1 MTRLRSALQRARCLN
16 RTGQDRTGQ
25 DRTGQDRTGQ
35 DESSVSESDNLH
47 ALNHLLSFFEQ
58 STFTQRDK
66 GTKFEQLCEFFF
78 KNDSAYKGL
87 FSNVQTYAEWAADQG
102 LDGKDI
108 GIDLVCTLNDGSFAA
123 VQCKFYQRNSS
134 VSKSDIDSF
143 ISASE
148 KRFAHRF
155 LVATNERWSGN
166 SLATLQNASP
176 AVTLIT
182 LKEFENSDIDWKA
195 LLAGKK
201 RIIRKKLLRGYQKE
215 ALDRVISGFKTSA
228 RGKLLMACGTGKTF
242 TSLRIAEQLV
252 KDDGGKG
259 LVLFLVP
266 SLALVAQ
273 TISEWTHQTNLRLV
287 PFAVCSDSKVGQT
300 RNEGDED
307 FMSTSDLPFPP
318 TTDPVSLA
326 RKVSSSLRK
335 LRKGMVVIFSTYQSI
350 DVIHQAQTLSGESD
364 DACIPPFSLII
375 SDEAHRTASAFLK
388 NGVSDPNAAKSSGDG
403 AENSSASATSAGKTE
418 SESPCFVRVHDDSY
432 VHSRRRLYMT
442 ATPKVFGVEARK
454 QAADDPEDVVIYS
467 MDDEKVFGPTFYEI
481 SFGRAVSLGCLVDY
495 KVIILTV
502 PSGVAQR
509 YMSPSADD
517 TDILPASHAAKV
529 IGCWRSLS
537 KLDIRSESSVGD
549 DLQPMRRAVAF
560 AQRISMEPDAVNL
573 AHPKT
578 SSRQFAAQFTKTVE
592 AYIKGQKDSA
602 AKDGRKTTPA
612 EDQLFGFRCETK
624 DIDGGM
630 NAVEKQSRLDW
641 LRGDPGEESCR
652 ILFNVRCLSEGVDVP
667 SLDAVI
673 FLSPRKS
680 QVDIVQTVGRVM
692 RKAPG
697 KKRGY
702 VIIPLV
708 VADDKSPEEVLERNK
723 EFSTVWQVLTAL
735 KSIDPNSV
743 LVDGT
748 LKKVSDKIEIIAMQD
763 GPIGKKSGKGTSRRN
778 PKKTK
783 TPKTPDGQGELMFD
797 HDEILEES
805 IRAKLV
811 RHVGNRREWAD
822 WAGEVGEICQAQAE
836 NIRKALDPSN
846 PANAES
852 IRKFRGFKAEI
863 AKALNDNVENDV
875 VIEMLSQHIVI
886 RKVISALFSD
896 YPFAEKNPISSA
908 MTTMLE
914 ALDSAGYIL
923 AADRLKDFYSDV
935 ERRCSNIKTLEDR
948 QKIVVELF
956 NSFFKLAFPK
966 QQEKYGIV
974 YTPIPIVDFI
984 DRSVS
989 DILKKEFGE
998 SLADDNVHI
1007 LDPFTGTGTFITRL
1021 MQLIP
1026 KERLPYKYWHELHAH
1041 EIMPLAYYI
1050 AAINIE
1056 SEFYALC
1063 PDEAS
1068 KGYQPNK
1075 VAVWTDTFAAR
1086 KKADADIFTTDLIDN
1101 QRRID
1106 SENDLPVRVIIG
1118 NPPYSVGQKSQNDDN
1133 QNDSYPEL
1141 DARLQETY
1149 VANTNSTLRGKLFDS
1164 YIRAYRWA
1172 SDRIGDRGVIGFVTN
1187 AGWIDSASA
1196 DGMRK
1201 CMEEEFSSIYIYHL
1215 KGNQRTSGEESRR
1228 QGGKV
1233 FGSGSRAPVAIVI
1246 LVKNPDSVELGKIYF
1261 HEVAD
1266 YITAEEKLDGL
1277 NKDVSV
1283 LKTQMQVLTPN
1294 DRHSWL
1300 NQENEDF
1307 YRFFRIDGKKTDEP
1321 AIFENYSCGVVTA
1334 RDVWVCNSSTNTL
1347 NQNVNQLIS
1356 FYNGQVELAKNNPDY
1371 KPEMNPMRMKW
1382 DRPQLRD
1389 VVKGKFA
1396 DNINL
1401 VKFAIFE
1408 YRPFFKQNLY
1418 YDRYW
1423 NNCVYQMPSIFPT
1436 GKEENRLICVSGV
1449 GSQEFS
1455 VLMTGSIPCLD
1466 ILPKS
1471 QCFPLYLYD
1480 RDSGQKPQDLFSE
1493 ACSAGKEGRHYAIT
1507 DTALTKFRTQY
1518 QTDGISKED
1527 IFYYIY
1533 GLLHSEDYRKAFA
1546 NNLMKDLP
1554 RIPLVPDIDMFRTFT
1569 EAGRKLADLHVNYE
1583 SVEPYDGV
1591 KIEGEDSRNYRV
1603 EQLKYGKIPGKTGN
1617 AGKDKSV
1624 IVYNGSIVIRNIPLE
1639 AQEYV
1644 VNRKSALD
1652 WLVERIGVSVDKD
1665 SGIVN
1670 DFNKFA
1676 EEKGEPRY
1684 CLDLILRVITV
1695 SLETLRIVR
1704 SLPHIDFAQCK

>member
-1 MTRLRSALQRARCLN
+1 
-16 RTGQDRTGQ
+16 
-25 DRTGQDRTGQ
+25 
-35 DESSVSESDNLH
+35 
-47 ALNHLLSFFEQ
+47 
-58 STFTQRDK
+58 
-66 GTKFEQLCEFFF
+66 
-78 KNDSAYKGL
+78 
-87 FSNVQTYAEWAADQG
+87 
-102 LDGKDI
+102 
-108 GIDLVCTLNDGSFAA
+108 
-123 VQCKFYQRNSS
+123 
-134 VSKSDIDSF
+134 
-143 ISASE
+143 
-148 KRFAHRF
+148 
-155 LVATNERWSGN
+155 
-166 SLATLQNASP
+166 
-176 AVTLIT
+176 
-182 LKEFENSDIDWKA
+182 
-195 LLAGKK
+195 
-201 RIIRKKLLRGYQKE
+201 
-215 ALDRVISGFKTSA
+215 
-228 RGKLLMACGTGKTF
+228 
-242 TSLRIAEQLV
+242 
-252 KDDGGKG
+252 
-259 LVLFLVP
+259 
-266 SLALVAQ
+266 
-273 TISEWTHQTNLRLV
+273 
-287 PFAVCSDSKVGQT
+287 
-300 RNEGDED
+300 
-307 FMSTSDLPFPP
+307 
-318 TTDPVSLA
+318 
-326 RKVSSSLRK
+326 
-335 LRKGMVVIFSTYQSI
+335 
-350 DVIHQAQTLSGESD
+350 
-364 DACIPPFSLII
+364 
-375 SDEAHRTASAFLK
+375 
-388 NGVSDPNAAKSSGDG
+388 
-403 AENSSASATSAGKTE
+403 
-418 SESPCFVRVHDDSY
+418 
-432 VHSRRRLYMT
+432 
-442 ATPKVFGVEARK
+442 
-454 QAADDPEDVVIYS
+454 
-467 MDDEKVFGPTFYEI
+467 
-481 SFGRAVSLGCLVDY
+481 
-495 KVIILTV
+495 
-502 PSGVAQR
+502 
-509 YMSPSADD
+509 
-517 TDILPASHAAKV
+517 
-529 IGCWRSLS
+529 
-537 KLDIRSESSVGD
+537 
-549 DLQPMRRAVAF
+549 
-560 AQRISMEPDAVNL
+560 
-573 AHPKT
+573 
-578 SSRQFAAQFTKTVE
+578 
-592 AYIKGQKDSA
+592 
-602 AKDGRKTTPA
+602 
-612 EDQLFGFRCETK
+612 
-624 DIDGGM
+624 
-630 NAVEKQSRLDW
+630 
-641 LRGDPGEESCR
+641 
-652 ILFNVRCLSEGVDVP
+652 
-667 SLDAVI
+667 
-673 FLSPRKS
+673 
-680 QVDIVQTVGRVM
+680 
-692 RKAPG
+692 
-697 KKRGY
+697 
-702 VIIPLV
+702 
-708 VADDKSPEEVLERNK
+708 
-723 EFSTVWQVLTAL
+723 
-735 KSIDPNSV
+735 
-743 LVDGT
+743 
-748 LKKVSDKIEIIAMQD
+748 MQD
-763 GPIGKKSGKGTSRRN
+763 GPVGKKIGNGTSRRN
-778 PKKTK
+778 PKKPRK
-783 TPKTPDGQGELMFD
+783 PQKPDGQGELMFD
-797 HDEILEES
+797 HDEILEEN

-822 WAGEVGEICQAQAE
+822 WAGEVGEICRAQAD
-836 NIRKALDPSN
+836 NIRKALDPSD
-846 PANAES
+846 PANADS
-852 IRKFRGFKAEI
+852 IRKFRSFRAEI
-863 AKALNDNVENDV
+863 AKALNDTVADDV
-875 VIEMLSQHIVI
+875 VIDMLSQHLVI
-886 RKVISALFSD
+886 RPVISALFSD

-908 MTTMLE
+908 MTAMLR
-914 ALDSAGYIL
+914 ALDSAGYIM

-935 ERRCSNIKTLEDR
+935 ERRCSSIKTLDDR

-956 NSFFKLAFPK
+956 GSFFKLAFPK
-966 QQEKYGIV
+966 QQEKFGIV
-974 YTPIPIVDFI
+974 YTPIEIVDFI
-984 DRSVS
+984 NHSVG

-1026 KERLPYKYWHELHAH
+1026 RDRLPYKYWHELHAH

-1063 PDEAS
+1063 PDES
-1068 KGYQPNK
+1068 LKGYQPNK
-1075 VAVWTDTFAAR
+1075 VAVWTDTFAGR

-1164 YIRAYRWA
+1164 DIRAYRWA

-1215 KGNQRTSGEESRR
+1215 RGNCRTSGEERRR
-1228 QGGKV
+1228 QGGNV
-1233 FGSGSRAPVAIVI
+1233 FGLGSRAPVAVVI

-1436 GKEENRLICVSGV
+1436 GKEENRLICLSSIGD
-1449 GSQEFS
+1449 QEFS
-1455 VLMTGSIPCLD
+1455 VLMTDSIPDLHFVAT
-1466 ILPKS
+1466 S

-1480 RDSGQKPQDLFSE
+1480 RDSGRKAQDLFTE
-1493 ACSAGKEGRHYAIT
+1493 AGSAGKEGRHYAIT
-1507 DTALTKFRTQY
+1507 DTALARFRKQY
-1518 QTDGISKED
+1518 QTDGISKEG

-1533 GLLHSEDYRKAFA
+1533 GILHSEDYRKAFA

-1554 RIPLVPDIDMFRTFT
+1554 RIPLVPDLEMFKAFT
-1569 EAGRKLADLHVNYE
+1569 DAGRTLADLHVNYE
-1583 SVEPYDGV
+1583 SAEPYDGV

-1624 IVYNGSIVIRNIPLE
+1624 IVYNESIIIRNIPLE

-1695 SLETLRIVR
+1695 SLETLKIVR
-1704 SLPHIDFAQCK
+1704 SLPHIDFALCK

>member
-822 WAGEVGEICQAQAE
+822 WACQAQAE

-1554 RIPLVPDIDMFRTFT
+1554 RIPLVPDLGTFRTFT
-1569 EAGRKLADLHVNYE
+1569 DAGRSLADLHVNYE
-1583 SVEPYDGV
+1583 SVEPYEGV
-1591 KIEGEDSRNYRV
+1591 KIDGEDSRNYRV

-1695 SLETLRIVR
+1695 SLETLKIVR
-1704 SLPHIDFAQCK
+1704 SLPHIDFALCK

>member
-1 MTRLRSALQRARCLN
+1 
-16 RTGQDRTGQ
+16 
-25 DRTGQDRTGQ
+25 
-35 DESSVSESDNLH
+35 
-47 ALNHLLSFFEQ
+47 
-58 STFTQRDK
+58 
-66 GTKFEQLCEFFF
+66 
-78 KNDSAYKGL
+78 
-87 FSNVQTYAEWAADQG
+87 
-102 LDGKDI
+102 
-108 GIDLVCTLNDGSFAA
+108 
-123 VQCKFYQRNSS
+123 
-134 VSKSDIDSF
+134 
-143 ISASE
+143 
-148 KRFAHRF
+148 
-155 LVATNERWSGN
+155 
-166 SLATLQNASP
+166 
-176 AVTLIT
+176 
-182 LKEFENSDIDWKA
+182 
-195 LLAGKK
+195 
-201 RIIRKKLLRGYQKE
+201 
-215 ALDRVISGFKTSA
+215 
-228 RGKLLMACGTGKTF
+228 
-242 TSLRIAEQLV
+242 
-252 KDDGGKG
+252 
-259 LVLFLVP
+259 
-266 SLALVAQ
+266 
-273 TISEWTHQTNLRLV
+273 
-287 PFAVCSDSKVGQT
+287 
-300 RNEGDED
+300 
-307 FMSTSDLPFPP
+307 MSTSDLPFPP

-326 RKVSSSLRK
+326 RKVSASLRK

-364 DACIPPFSLII
+364 DARIPQFSLII

-388 NGVSDPNAAKSSGDG
+388 NAQPDPNAAKSSGD
-403 AENSSASATSAGKTE
+403 ESESSSAPASGAGKTE
-418 SESPCFVRVHDDSY
+418 AESPCFVRVHDDSY
-432 VHSRRRLYMT
+432 VHAARRLYMT

-502 PSGVAQR
+502 PAGVAQR
-509 YMSPSADD
+509 YINPYAGD

-529 IGCWRSLS
+529 IGCWRFLS
-537 KLDIRSESSVGD
+537 KLDISSESSVGD

-578 SSRQFAAQFTKTVE
+578 SSRQFAAQFTRTVE
-592 AYIKGQKDSA
+592 SYIEGQKDSA
-602 AKDGRKTTPA
+602 RKAGRKIDPA
-612 EDQLFGFRCETK
+612 EEQLFGFKCETR

-708 VADDKSPEEVLERNK
+708 VADDKSPEEVLERND
-723 EFSTVWQVLTAL
+723 EFKTVWQVLTAL

-748 LKKVSDKIEIIAMQD
+748 LKKVSDKIEIVAMQD
-763 GPIGKKSGKGTSRRN
+763 GPIGKKSGKKTSRRN
-778 PKKTK
+778 SKKPKK
-783 TPKTPDGQGELMFD
+783 PDGQGELMFD

-863 AKALNDNVENDV
+863 AKALNDNVDDDV
-875 VIEMLSQHIVI
+875 IIDMLSQHIVI
-886 RKVISALFSD
+886 RPVISALFSD

-908 MTTMLE
+908 MTSMLDS
-914 ALDSAGYIL
+914 LDSAGYIM

-935 ERRCSNIKTLEDR
+935 KRRCSNIKSLDDR

-966 QQEKYGIV
+966 QQEKFGIV

-1026 KERLPYKYWHELHAH
+1026 KDRLPYKYWHELHAH

-1075 VAVWTDTFAAR
+1075 VAVWMDTFAAR
-1086 KKADADIFTTDLIDN
+1086 KKAGDDIFTTDLVDN

-1106 SENDLPVRVIIG
+1106 SENALPVRVIIG

-1141 DARLQETY
+1141 DEKVKDTY
-1149 VANTNSTLRGKLFDS
+1149 IVSSANKGNKNSLYDS

-1172 SDRIGDRGVIGFVTN
+1172 SDRIGNRGVIGFVTN
-1187 AGWIDSASA
+1187 AGWLDSASS

-1201 CMEEEFSSIYIYHL
+1201 CMEEEFSSVYVYHL
-1215 KGNQRTSGEESRR
+1215 RGNCRTSGEERRR
-1228 QGGKV
+1228 QGGNV
-1233 FGSGSRAPVAIVI
+1233 FGLGSRAPVAIVI
-1246 LVKNPDSVELGKIYF
+1246 LVKNPDSAEHGKIYF
-1261 HEVAD
+1261 YEVAD
-1266 YITAEEKLDGL
+1266 YLTAEEKLDGL
-1277 NKDVSV
+1277 NRDISV
-1283 LKTQMQVLTPN
+1283 LRTEMQVLEPN

-1307 YRFFRIDGKKTDEP
+1307 YRFFRMDGKKTDEQ
-1321 AIFENYSCGVVTA
+1321 AIFENYSNGIKTN
-1334 RDVWVCNSSTNTL
+1334 RDIWAYNSSRIQLKEKMSCQIDEYNRQLKLVQGDNPQPLSKDSTKIKWSGTL
-1347 NQNVNQLIS
+1347 LTQFSARKLSEPFN
-1356 FYNGQVELAKNNPDY
+1356 E
-1371 KPEMNPMRMKW
+1371 
-1382 DRPQLRD
+1382 
-1389 VVKGKFA
+1389 
-1396 DNINL
+1396 DNSC
-1401 VKFAIFE
+1401 VSA
-1408 YRPFFKQNLY
+1408 YRPFVKQVLY
-1418 YDRYW
+1418 YDRMW
-1423 NNCVYQMPSIFPT
+1423 NEGSYQMHSIFPS
-1436 GKEENRLICVSGV
+1436 GNEENRLICMSSIGD
-1449 GSQEFS
+1449 QEFS
-1455 VLMTGSIPCLD
+1455 VLMTDSIPDLHFVAT
-1466 ILPKS
+1466 S

-1480 RDSGQKPQDLFSE
+1480 RAPGQKSQDLFSE
-1493 ACSAGKEGRHYAIT
+1493 ACSAGKEDRHYAIT
-1507 DTALTKFRTQY
+1507 DTALTRFRKQY
-1518 QTDGISKED
+1518 QTDDISKED

-1554 RIPLVPDIDMFRTFT
+1554 RIPLVPDLEMFRTFT

-1591 KIEGEDSRNYRV
+1591 TVDGEDSRNYRV

-1617 AGKDKSV
+1617 AGKDKTV

-1695 SLETLRIVR
+1695 SLETLKIVKT
-1704 SLPHIDFAQCK
+1704 LPHIDYALCK